1 MVKNITI
8 DAEKIIEKYKKEIQE
23 FIISRHHDYMI
34 TLTFKEDV
42 NEITAS
48 MILSRFIKRMN
59 DCYFGRRSR
68 KSIVVT
74 PILERNAF
82 YGVHYHILIQDPRP
96 LSNKNGNKDIK
107 DIIRDN
113 WNNSSPITGDVYQ
126 ASGGSEVWYE
136 EIYDSKGLSEY
147 LTKQFQLWTTDYIDF
162 NNYTTEYRKN

>member
-1 MVKNITI
+1 MVKNRAI
-8 DAEKIIEKYKKEIQE
+8 DEGNIVKKFKNEVQK

-34 TLTFKEDV
+34 VLTFKEDV

-59 DCYFGRRSR
+59 ECYFGRRSR

-74 PILERNAF
+74 PILEMNAF
-82 YGVHYHILIQDPRP
+82 HGLHYHVLMQDPRP
-96 LSNKNGNKDIK
+96 ISNKSGEKDIK

-113 WNNSSPITGDVYQ
+113 WNNSSPITRDVYQ
-126 ASGGSEVWYE
+126 SAGGSGEWCKV
-136 EIYDSKGLSEY
+136 IYDSEGISEY
-147 LTKQFQLWTTDYIDF
+147 LTKQLVYRRPNIIDF